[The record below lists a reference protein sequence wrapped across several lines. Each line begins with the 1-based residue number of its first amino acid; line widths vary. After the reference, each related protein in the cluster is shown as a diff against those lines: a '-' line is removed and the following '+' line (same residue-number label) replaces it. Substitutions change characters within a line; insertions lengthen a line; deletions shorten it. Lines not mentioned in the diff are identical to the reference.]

1 MILTNFLVQLRSAV
15 EGFGGVAAEIQ
26 FGSDCPK
33 VSNACWVGLVEF
45 VYSVAA
51 NQEV

>member
-1 MILTNFLVQLRSAV
+1 MILTNFLLQLRSFV
-15 EGFGGVAAEIQ
+15 VAEIQ
-26 FGSDCPK
+26 FRSETARK
-33 VSNACWVGLVEF
+33 VSSACWVDLVEF